1 VIIDIQNSFIRLALV
16 STFTLASTAFALRA
30 LAADDATGA
39 STTHEHGASGAMTG
53 KTPAKLDA
61 ALVEPEKKAKEKA
74 ATVKV
79 TVTGV
84 QIVDP
89 ATDAEKPVAGHA
101 HLHYQVDA
109 DPVIATTASKL
120 SFHDLPSG
128 QHTIKVV
135 LAGSDH
141 APLGPEKTLSVDVP

>member
-1 VIIDIQNSFIRLALV
+1 MILDIWNTPTRLALA
-16 STFTLASTAFALRA
+16 SALLLAWGTQASTQ
-30 LAADDATGA
+30 TA
-39 STTHEHGASGAMTG
+39 SDTKAGSTEKHEHGQSSAMAG
-53 KTPAKLDA
+53 KTAAKLDA
-61 ALVEPEKKAKEKA
+61 TLVEPEKKAKEKA

-79 TVTGV
+79 TVSGV

-89 ATDAEKPVAGHA
+89 ATDGEKPVAGHA

-109 DPVIATTASKL
+109 DPIIATTAPKL

-128 QHTIKVV
+128 KHTIKVV